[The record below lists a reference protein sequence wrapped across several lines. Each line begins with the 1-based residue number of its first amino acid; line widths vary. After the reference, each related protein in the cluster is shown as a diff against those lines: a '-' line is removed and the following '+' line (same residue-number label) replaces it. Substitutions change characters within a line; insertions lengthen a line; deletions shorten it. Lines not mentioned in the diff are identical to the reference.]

1 MTEYVETKNIKR
13 TVFSALLLL
22 VASFFVAMGV
32 AEISFPDSILTF
44 TDHDWLID
52 MWPKAY
58 RYNIHVGIGAVV
70 VACALIFPAIKLQK
84 DFAIRA
90 LETLCR
96 LGIGGMF
103 IFASIFKIQD
113 PHQFATLVAQYQF
126 FSALHLDFVNN
137 FFALVYPQFEF
148 WFGLAMIVSPFVRES
163 AFAIFWMFVSFIIAL
178 AWALW
183 NDLGI
188 TCGCFELEGAQDKA
202 EAWTSL
208 IRDLILI
215 WPTLW
220 LAFRKNKSLIGV
232 WKKSEKR

>member
-1 MTEYVETKNIKR
+1 MEKFTKK
-13 TVFSALLLL
+13 TAGSLVLLLTASVL
-22 VASFFVAMGV
+22 VAFGV
-32 AEISFPDSILTF
+32 AEISFPETFLTV
-44 TDHDWLID
+44 TDKDWLID

-58 RYNIHVGIGAVV
+58 RYNVHVGVSAIAI
-70 VACALIFPAIKLQK
+70 AAAICIPAYKLHK

-90 LETLCR
+90 LETLFR
-96 LGIGGMF
+96 VGIGGMF

-126 FSALHLDFVNN
+126 FSTLHLDFVNN
-137 FFALVYPQFEF
+137 FFALVYPQFEL
-148 WFGLAMIVSPFVRES
+148 WFGLAMIFSPFVKES

-178 AWALW
+178 AWALG

-188 TCGCFELEGAQDKA
+188 TCGCFELDDGDAHDKA

-220 LAFRKNKSLIGV
+220 LAFRKNRSLIKV
-232 WKKSEKR
+232 WTEKR

>member
-1 MTEYVETKNIKR
+1 MSCCDCKCCKVR
-13 TVFSALLLL
+13 TVLSAIMLL
-22 VASFFVAMGV
+22 VASFLVAFGV
-32 AEISFPDSILTF
+32 SEISFPETFLTV
-44 TDHDWLID
+44 TDKDWLID

-58 RYNIHVGIGAVV
+58 RYNIEVGLGAI
-70 VACALIFPAIKLQK
+70 LIATFICFPAYFLQK
-84 DFAIRA
+84 NFAIRA
-90 LETLCR
+90 LETLFR
-96 LGIGGMF
+96 VGIGGMF

-126 FSALHLDFVNN
+126 FTALHLDFVNN
-137 FFALVYPQFEF
+137 FFALVYPQFEL
-148 WFGLAMIVSPFVRES
+148 WFGLAMIFTPWVKES

-208 IRDLILI
+208 IRDLVLI

-232 WKKSEKR
+232 WKK